1 MSHYRSNPRDLE
13 FVLFEVLGLDEILE
27 RDDTELD
34 GETVR
39 TMLREA
45 AALAE
50 GPVAASFS
58 VADRNPPTFDPETH
72 EVTLPPEY
80 VASVRAWQD
89 GGWGLVGVDPAVGG
103 VAAPRMVTWAITEF
117 LLGANP
123 SIFMYLSGPLF
134 AEIMHTIGNEQQQKW
149 AARII
154 DRNHGSS
161 MMLTEAEVGS
171 DVGAV
176 RAKAIEQPDG
186 TWHIEGAKRF
196 ITGADSGDLFENI
209 WHQVLARPE
218 GAGPGTKGLS
228 YFLVP
233 KYLPD
238 PETAAPGERNGVF
251 VTGIE
256 KKMGLTASATCE
268 VSFGAHGRPAVG
280 FLAGDSHLGIKQMF
294 KTIEAARMMV
304 GTKAISTLS
313 TGYLNALEFARER
326 VQGNDMADAGNPDAG
341 KVTVIHHPDVRR
353 SLLTQ
358 KAYAEGLRAVYL
370 YAAAHQDV
378 VAAQVV
384 SGAGP
389 ELAHTVND
397 LLLPIVKGV
406 GSERSYQCLA
416 ESLQCF
422 GGSGYLR
429 DYPLEQYIRD
439 AKIDSLYEGTTAIQA
454 QDFFFRKIIRD
465 GGTAL
470 GHVAAQIH
478 RTVDEAGPAELESV
492 RTAVAGALAD
502 VESMVGTLTGHL
514 MSAQEDPESL
524 YLIGLGAVPLLMAV
538 GDLLVGW
545 MLLREAT
552 VASGRL
558 PDATGDDHDFY
569 TGKVV
574 VAGHFAR
581 THLPQVAAARAT
593 VEALELDVMQ
603 MPEAAF

>member
-58 VADRNPPTFDPETH
+58 AADRNPPTFDPETH

-238 PETAAPGERNGVF
+238 PETAAPGERNGVY

-268 VSFGAHGRPAVG
+268 VAFGAHGRPAVG

-294 KTIEAARMMV
+294 ETIEAARMMV

-326 VQGNDMADAGNPDAG
+326 VQGNDMADAGKPDAG

-370 YAAAHQDV
+370 YAAAHQDI
-378 VAAQVV
+378 VAAEVV
-384 SGAGP
+384 SGAVP

-422 GGSGYLR
+422 GGSGYLK
-429 DYPLEQYIRD
+429 DHPLEQYIRD

-470 GHVAAQIH
+470 GHIAAQIH
-478 RTVDEAGPAELESV
+478 RTVDETGPAELESV

-538 GDLLVGW
+538 GDLMVGW

-558 PDATGDDHDFY
+558 ADATGDDHDFY

-581 THLPQVAAARAT
+581 AHLPQVAAARAT
-593 VEALELDVMQ
+593 IEALDLDVMR
-603 MPEAAF
+603 MPEGAF